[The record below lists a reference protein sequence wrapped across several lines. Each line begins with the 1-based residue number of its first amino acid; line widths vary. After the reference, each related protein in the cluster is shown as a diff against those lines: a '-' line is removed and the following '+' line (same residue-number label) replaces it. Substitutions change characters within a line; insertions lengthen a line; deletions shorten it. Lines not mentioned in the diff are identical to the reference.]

1 MSLKTPDLGNV
12 LFNLVLMRNVK
23 LIDTFDFFFLK
34 YGLKTEMYH
43 FIIGFCENL
52 YLNRH
57 KFLYLFFETVIILH
71 CPSRF
76 YMVLIV
82 CLS

>member
-1 MSLKTPDLGNV
+1 
-12 LFNLVLMRNVK
+12 
-23 LIDTFDFFFLK
+23 
-34 YGLKTEMYH
+34 MYH

-57 KFLYLFFETVIILH
+57 KFLYLFFEKVIMLH

-82 CLS
+82 FVFKGFFFLELLSDTD